1 MNNSPIRN
9 QSYYQDKIRY
19 QRSPY
24 SDKEN
29 IMSEVNQSQQTFQ
42 REAIEILNDVAE
54 TSKIDESVLDSNL
67 TLFEKI
73 THHKWQIR
81 RLVLMNLT
89 EEYQKNQTVY
99 EFQSAWLKNIIN
111 DSNQFAMTEGL
122 KFIQVFVRSQQM
134 NYHILPYFIGD
145 LIERGSFVKSQIQ
158 DLVIEILLQCCKTIQ
173 DTTFILSEI
182 HKKIE
187 AKHPKIMT
195 LCLTIIEKILEQ
207 YPNHLVKDQIRDF
220 IELCVSLV
228 QHTNK
233 VIRQKSINIFCKLY
247 QMISESFEQVK
258 KTYLDK
264 RLRQIQIKE
273 LEQLCSK
280 ITKKTQ
286 KIDIQSIQPTIQII
300 DLHTLLPDKF
310 FEMPYYKHNEKKNIT
325 EQFAKNLE
333 KYDGDIDNSK
343 DYGSIYAI
351 IITLLEESNYL
362 IYSQGMRCVKGLVRL
377 LRRGIPQPVAKHFFI
392 LILDKLKGSLSKPL
406 QSAVFNLLED
416 ILIYENISCDQFMEL
431 MINQLES
438 SKNIGLK
445 IACARWFK
453 DGWLALALAVQT
465 GSYESSDSEVLKKF
479 AQSNSEKIQ
488 KSLLILYKKVQCILK
503 KENNL
508 NYKKVLL
515 DLINSMQCD
524 EQNLQVTVIESQ
536 IAIVNPQLDLQESRI
551 TDKQSRKQQ
560 QMNSVKSRYQTEE
573 DLCEFAQIGEEMQ
586 NFNQA
591 NRNRQSIELPTSQ
604 LNKEQIEFMNKF
616 SNDLI
621 QLRKLSQNNQDH
633 QIQNKI
639 EEIINSFKIH
649 YSDKNITSNDF
660 LQQMT
665 NNIIIELVHFCK
677 NVQVQKKLIADK
689 LYDFIISLLIKMNKI
704 QVTLDQEML
713 YQEYKICLIQLNQLD
728 ISKLLSLL
736 DSLYICNSLESM
748 IKIGYRIIN
757 KYLQKQ
763 TNTNIKIL
771 QAFINW
777 ITQKINAATQQ
788 QLDPSFIRTSQK
800 TFENTFKMFPQTQLD
815 IRLLLNAL
823 KSRMINQQ
831 VEQLD
836 QYQDLLNQSQRK
848 SKSKSFGSQSRF
860 SPYETPNKTQ
870 SKLEFSDSEEQ
881 ESLESLQQIEQ
892 QISTQFTLQSLEKF
906 IHYLNRHRAYQLCN
920 QSQHTVFLSP
930 NSSSPGKHWRRGIG
944 RDNMIISSP
953 NRQLYESTKFE
964 DFTKIL
970 EIICQNFNFQVQ
982 NQVFQVFY
990 LLKHIFP
997 NCQQCLIYLIFA
1009 YICPKTE
1016 YSENFEVFLSTF
1028 LQLDKSIMAYQ
1039 YRQAF
1044 NILYQKQENEKVLI
1058 NLIHTGFNFLFQKI
1072 FENDLL
1078 VCIQYFISTLT
1089 YMLTQ
1094 NMFYQLANDLLSK
1107 YQQQTNNFNQIVE
1120 NELINYKKLYDT
1132 YLNWL
1137 QVQQQTYEKPQ
1148 IDFQKLYK
1156 QQQNDILIVDLQEI
1170 DECASK
1176 REETVREHI
1185 NNSQQENFIHI
1196 NKEDFELLE
1205 STAKNFLS
1213 QQTLRFN
1220 EEGQSQQ
1227 TDILNIQQ
1235 FISPLQ
1241 QISQISNQMHDTV
1254 IQDLAKNL
1262 YSNDT
1267 HRLKELD
1274 MIKLQNDTYRQHK
1287 RDSNKQ
1293 VQESYPQ
1300 VPLKD
1305 PMKQKI
1311 EKIYEEVQNESVHGN
1326 FNEKSLLVDVLA
1338 PIETTSLFDQ
1348 SRNLKRNECIQ
1359 QMQEILLTST
1369 SLYFDVASTL
1379 LLQYEN
1385 LDMAED
1391 KLAFINDLKLSLVN
1405 QTLLTNINQQNFSV
1419 IIAIVLKLC
1428 TTPATQSEIY
1438 NSSLG
1443 YDDNQLTKSLQ
1454 QILDVLLHSKDTEQV
1469 LICLI
1474 HVFNDHLPMDFTNE
1488 ISKNEKMMLRLNLK
1502 CIERLIQNS
1511 EKLHVF
1517 GILIEILK
1525 FFKCHPPENL
1535 IEGLPSIKELE
1546 LYFRQLKQITDSLL
1560 NINFKEGK
1568 EFLDFVYRK
1577 NNKSIFLDYVKSV
1590 IEKK

>member
-29 IMSEVNQSQQTFQ
+29 MMSEVNQSQQTLQ
-42 REAIEILNDVAE
+42 RDAIEILNDVAE

-99 EFQSAWLKNIIN
+99 EFQSSWLKNIIN

-158 DLVIEILLQCCKTIQ
+158 DLVIEILLLCCKTAQ
-173 DTTFILSEI
+173 DTGFILSEI

-195 LCLTIIEKILEQ
+195 LCLTIIERILEFS
-207 YPNHLVKDQIRDF
+207 PNHLVKDQIRDF

-228 QHTNK
+228 SHTNK
-233 VIRQKSINIFCKLY
+233 VIRQKSINIFCKLF

-286 KIDIQSIQPTIQII
+286 KIEIQSTQPVIQII

-310 FEMPYYKHNEKKNIT
+310 FEMPYYKHNEKKNMT

-445 IACARWFK
+445 VACARWFK

-479 AQSNSEKIQ
+479 AQSNSDKIS
-488 KSLLILYKKVQCILK
+488 KSLLVLYKKVQSILK

-536 IAIVNPQLDLQESRI
+536 IAIVNPQFDLQESRI

-560 QMNSVKSRYQTEE
+560 INSVKSRYQTDE
-573 DLCEFAQIGEEMQ
+573 DLCEFAQIGEDMQ
-586 NFNQA
+586 NFHQA
-591 NRNRQSIELPTSQ
+591 NKNRQSIELPTSQ
-604 LNKEQIEFMNKF
+604 LNREQTEFMNKL
-616 SNDLI
+616 SSDLT
-621 QLRKLSQNNQDH
+621 QLRKLSQNNQDQ

-639 EEIINSFKIH
+639 EEILLSFKTH

-665 NNIIIELVHFCK
+665 SNIIMELVHFCK
-677 NVQVQKKLIADK
+677 KVQVQKKLIADK

-728 ISKLLSLL
+728 IQKLLSLL
-736 DSLYICNSLESM
+736 ESLYICNSLESM
-748 IKIGYRIIN
+748 IKIGYRITN

-763 TNTNIKIL
+763 TNSNIKIF

-800 TFENTFKMFPQTQLD
+800 TFETTFKMFPQTQLD
-815 IRLLLNAL
+815 IRLLLNAF
-823 KSRMINQQ
+823 KSRMVNQQ

-881 ESLESLQQIEQ
+881 ESLESLLQIEQ
-892 QISTQFTLQSLEKF
+892 QISTQFTLQALDKF
-906 IHYLNRHRAYQLCN
+906 IHYLNRYRAYQLCN

-964 DFTKIL
+964 DFTRIL
-970 EIICQNFNFQVQ
+970 EIVCQNFTFQIQ

-997 NCQQCLIYLIFA
+997 NSQQCLIYLIFA

-1028 LQLDKSIMAYQ
+1028 LQLDKSVMAYQ

-1044 NILYQKQENEKVLI
+1044 NILYQKSENEKVLI

-1078 VCIQYFISTLT
+1078 ACIQYFISTLT

-1120 NELINYKKLYDT
+1120 TELINYKKLYDT
-1132 YLNWL
+1132 YLSW
-1137 QVQQQTYEKPQ
+1137 QIQQQQAYEKPQ

-1176 REETVREHI
+1176 REETLREHV

-1213 QQTLRFN
+1213 QQTQRFN
-1220 EEGQSQQ
+1220 EEGSQQ
-1227 TDILNIQQ
+1227 QPDILNIQQ

-1254 IQDLAKNL
+1254 LQDLAKNL

-1274 MIKLQNDTYRQHK
+1274 MIKLQNETYRQHK
-1287 RDSNKQ
+1287 RDSHKQ

-1300 VPLKD
+1300 LSLKD
-1305 PMKQKI
+1305 PMRQKI

-1326 FNEKSLLVDVLA
+1326 FNEKSLLGDVLA
-1338 PIETTSLFDQ
+1338 PIDTTSLYDQ
-1348 SRNLKRNECIQ
+1348 SRNLKRNECIKH
-1359 QMQEILLTST
+1359 MQEILLTST

-1419 IIAIVLKLC
+1419 IIAIVLRLC

-1438 NSSLG
+1438 SSSLG
-1443 YDDNQLTKSLQ
+1443 YDDSQLTKCLQ
-1454 QILDVLLHSKDTEQV
+1454 QILDVLLHSKETEQV

-1502 CIERLIQNS
+1502 CIERLIQNC
-1511 EKLHVF
+1511 EKLNVF

-1546 LYFRQLKQITDSLL
+1546 LYFRQMKQITDSLL

-1568 EFLDFVYRK
+1568 EFLDFVYRQ
-1577 NNKSIFLDYVKSV
+1577 NSKSIFLDYVKSV

>member
-29 IMSEVNQSQQTFQ
+29 IMSEVNQSQQTLQ
-42 REAIEILNDVAE
+42 REGIEILNDVAE

-122 KFIQVFVRSQQM
+122 KFIQVFVKSQQM

-158 DLVIEILLQCCKTIQ
+158 DLVIEILLQCCKTTQ
-173 DTTFILSEI
+173 DTGFILSEI
-182 HKKIE
+182 QRKIE

-195 LCLTIIEKILEQ
+195 LCLTFIEKILEQ
-207 YPNHLVKDQIRDF
+207 SPNHFIKDQIRDF

-233 VIRQKSINIFCKLY
+233 VIRQKSINIFCKLF

-273 LEQLCSK
+273 LEQLCNK

-286 KIDIQSIQPTIQII
+286 KIEIQSIQPVIQII

-479 AQSNSEKIQ
+479 AQSNSEKIS
-488 KSLLILYKKVQCILK
+488 KSLLVLYKKVQSILK

-524 EQNLQVTVIESQ
+524 EQSLQVTVIESQ
-536 IAIVNPQLDLQESRI
+536 IAIVNPQFDFQESRI
-551 TDKQSRKQQ
+551 TEKQSRKQQ
-560 QMNSVKSRYQTEE
+560 INSVKSRYQTDE
-573 DLCEFAQIGEEMQ
+573 DLCEFAQIGEDMQ

-591 NRNRQSIELPTSQ
+591 NKNRQSIELPTSQ
-604 LNKEQIEFMNKF
+604 LNREQIEFMNKF
-616 SNDLI
+616 SSDLI
-621 QLRKLSQNNQDH
+621 QLRKLSQNNQDQ

-639 EEIINSFKIH
+639 EEILLSFKTH

-665 NNIIIELVHFCK
+665 NNVIMELLHFCK
-677 NVQVQKKLIADK
+677 KVQVQKKTIADK

-728 ISKLLSLL
+728 IQKLLALL
-736 DSLYICNSLESM
+736 ESLYICNSLESM
-748 IKIGYRIIN
+748 IKIGYRITN

-763 TNTNIKIL
+763 TNSNIKIF

-777 ITQKINAATQQ
+777 ITSKINAATQQ
-788 QLDPSFIRTSQK
+788 QLDPGFIRTSYK
-800 TFENTFKMFPQTQLD
+800 TFETTFKMFPQTQLD
-815 IRLLLNAL
+815 VRLLLNAL
-823 KSRMINQQ
+823 KSRIVNQQ

-870 SKLEFSDSEEQ
+870 SKLEFSDSEEKENQ
-881 ESLESLQQIEQ
+881 ESLQQIEQ
-892 QISTQFTLQSLEKF
+892 QVSTHFTIQGLEKF

-944 RDNMIISSP
+944 RENMIISSP
-953 NRQLYESTKFE
+953 NRQQYESSKFE

-970 EIICQNFNFQVQ
+970 EIVCQNFSIQIQ
-982 NQVFQVFY
+982 NQVFQMFY

-997 NCQQCLIYLIFA
+997 SSQQCLIYLIFA

-1016 YSENFEVFLSTF
+1016 YSESFEVFLSTF
-1028 LQLDKSIMAYQ
+1028 LQLDKSVMAYQ

-1044 NILYQKQENEKVLI
+1044 NILYQKSENEKVLI

-1078 VCIQYFISTLT
+1078 TCIQYFITTLT

-1094 NMFYQLANDLLSK
+1094 NMFCQIANDLLSK

-1120 NELINYKKLYDT
+1120 TELINYKKLYDT
-1132 YLNWL
+1132 YLNWQQL
-1137 QVQQQTYEKPQ
+1137 QQQTNEKPL
-1148 IDFQKLYK
+1148 IDVQKLYK

-1205 STAKNFLS
+1205 STTKNFNS
-1213 QQTLRFN
+1213 QQTLRFT
-1220 EEGQSQQ
+1220 EEGQQPQ
-1227 TDILNIQQ
+1227 HDILNIQQ

-1274 MIKLQNDTYRQHK
+1274 MIKLQNETYRQHK
-1287 RDSNKQ
+1287 RDSHKQ

-1300 VPLKD
+1300 PPLKD

-1311 EKIYEEVQNESVHGN
+1311 EKIYEEVQNESVNGN
-1326 FNEKSLLVDVLA
+1326 FNEKSLLGDVLA

-1348 SRNLKRNECIQ
+1348 ARNLKRNECIK

-1391 KLAFINDLKLSLVN
+1391 KLGFINDLKLSLVN

-1419 IIAIVLKLC
+1419 IIAIVLRLC

-1560 NINFKEGK
+1560 TNNLQEGK
-1568 EFLDFVYRK
+1568 EFLEFVYRK